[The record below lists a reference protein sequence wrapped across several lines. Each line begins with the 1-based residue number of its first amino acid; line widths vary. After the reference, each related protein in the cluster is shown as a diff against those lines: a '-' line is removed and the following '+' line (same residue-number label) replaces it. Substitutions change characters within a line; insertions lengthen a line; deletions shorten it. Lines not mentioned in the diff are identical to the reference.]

1 MDEYVEVTVGFAEEN
16 AFQYAADATNSDSSP
31 DSGNCAGD
39 ATSFEEQ
46 NSSPKRSKLEPSYG
60 EETQDKEDTTTEV
73 SMSDWFS
80 LFQSADDQLAERDI
94 EVDRMWDT
102 VLETLVE
109 EEEPNSLRDSETFC
123 ESDEEEFYELQEQLS
138 FTSKEIPND
147 SQRKPTSL
155 CEETACTEEKAAVDD
170 DQKPLYPGANIR
182 NGTVMALLILF
193 SMRFNLPADAIG
205 NLLFLFSLMLPAGH
219 CLPKTLNTFKRYSY
233 KLRNPLVLHHYCS
246 FCLTQ
251 LEQKGATVCSN
262 AACLCD
268 LTKRGSVDSED
279 AADERKCQ
287 DVEVTSDSDSSNSLI
302 TDINEQELTDRVE
315 ILRFLQKRIIRGR
328 ELDIK
333 CLSDTTE
340 GGETNFIC
348 VNRDDI
354 LNTTFSELKD
364 IQDYCITFEVD
375 FVGEIAK
382 DLGGPRKEW
391 IRLMNQAMKEKYFDK
406 GLRPYLADDYY
417 YVGIMI
423 GIALLQNGQ
432 LPSFIPVDIVEQLEI
447 PNTNPCIANLQKGM
461 DVFGLAKIIYK
472 VPILLHLLRPSP
484 RGIVAKHVIHLLK
497 PKFSEAGSSMFLREK
512 EVYSLFIKYIREVSS
527 GRREPI
533 TLSSLLVFTTGA
545 SEEPVLGFAIQPSIE
560 FAALSDT
567 QPPTEDESSQLCA
580 GDMLGTCGQT
590 ASPQVSKEF
599 PHVLVFTALGA
610 GEACS
615 NRPSR

>member
-1 MDEYVEVTVGFAEEN
+1 MDKIAKERVSNLLGEASRLLSSSSSSSAAVQQNEATRDNGSRLQETLFRARGMVEQSSSEGVFKRLNRQERLRSTAP
-16 AFQYAADATNSDSSP
+16 YASKSSKP
-31 DSGNCAGD
+31 AN
-39 ATSFEEQ
+39 TKETKKKPFE
-46 NSSPKRSKLEPSYG
+46 
-60 EETQDKEDTTTEV
+60 
-73 SMSDWFS
+73 FS
-80 LFQSADDQLAERDI
+80 LLRCFDED
-94 EVDRMWDT
+94 
-102 VLETLVE
+102 
-109 EEEPNSLRDSETFC
+109 EEEPYNLRWDSVIASGIILLDETDNEEAIRRAIQSSLQNKYPIIGVNDFDFVKVKRKTVITLEMGEGIAYDYAIIKKMAGQGSLYVKVKQGY
-123 ESDEEEFYELQEQLS
+123 EFLY
-138 FTSKEIPND
+138 
-147 SQRKPTSL
+147 
-155 CEETACTEEKAAVDD
+155 EETKETSRGAGSVSTKELETDSDNADLM
-170 DQKPLYPGANIR
+170 KPVFEIASEPI
-182 NGTVMALLILF
+182 I
-193 SMRFNLPADAIG
+193 
-205 NLLFLFSLMLPAGH
+205 
-219 CLPKTLNTFKRYSY
+219 
-233 KLRNPLVLHHYCS
+233 
-246 FCLTQ
+246 
-251 LEQKGATVCSN
+251 
-262 AACLCD
+262 
-268 LTKRGSVDSED
+268 VDSED

-406 GLRPYLADDYY
+406 GLRPYLVDDYY

-432 LPSFIPVDIVEQLEI
+432 LPSFMPVDIVEQLEI

-580 GDMLGTCGQT
+580 GDMLGTCGQN

>member
-1 MDEYVEVTVGFAEEN
+1 MDKIVKERVSNLLGEATRDNGSRLQETLFRARGMVEQSSSEGVFKRLNRQERLRSTAP
-16 AFQYAADATNSDSSP
+16 YASKSSKP
-31 DSGNCAGD
+31 AN
-39 ATSFEEQ
+39 TKETKKKPFE
-46 NSSPKRSKLEPSYG
+46 
-60 EETQDKEDTTTEV
+60 
-73 SMSDWFS
+73 FS
-80 LFQSADDQLAERDI
+80 LLRCFDED
-94 EVDRMWDT
+94 
-102 VLETLVE
+102 
-109 EEEPNSLRDSETFC
+109 EEEPYNLRWDSVIASGIILLDETDNEEAIRRAIQSSLQNKYPIIGVNDFDFVKVKRKTVITLEMGEGIAYDYAIIKKMAGQGSLYVKVKQGY
-123 ESDEEEFYELQEQLS
+123 EFLY
-138 FTSKEIPND
+138 
-147 SQRKPTSL
+147 
-155 CEETACTEEKAAVDD
+155 EETKETSRGAGSVSTKELETDSDNADLM
-170 DQKPLYPGANIR
+170 KPVFEIASEPI
-182 NGTVMALLILF
+182 I
-193 SMRFNLPADAIG
+193 
-205 NLLFLFSLMLPAGH
+205 
-219 CLPKTLNTFKRYSY
+219 
-233 KLRNPLVLHHYCS
+233 
-246 FCLTQ
+246 
-251 LEQKGATVCSN
+251 
-262 AACLCD
+262 
-268 LTKRGSVDSED
+268 VDSED

-302 TDINEQELTDRVE
+302 TDINEQELTDPVE
-315 ILRFLQKRIIRGR
+315 VLRFLQKRIIRGR

-340 GGETNFIC
+340 GGETNLIC

-423 GIALLQNGQ
+423 GIALLQSGQ
-432 LPSFIPVDIVEQLEI
+432 LPSFMPVDIVEQLEI

-580 GDMLGTCGQT
+580 GDMLGTCGQN